1 MNWFVNMSTRRKLL
15 LSFACVV
22 GFMIIIMLTALRGI
36 SVIRAYQDEI
46 FTSEYV
52 NTVNILETSA
62 LQNDIRLS
70 LFMMLNAKERS
81 DMDAAHQKIKESA
94 KRLEDLFSTLLSTN
108 KDEIEVYR
116 RLEALNSVRMAFI
129 HTRDAQI
136 IPLIY
141 AGKTDIAGKI
151 ATGVQAERFAK
162 MRELTEDL
170 KNYFKDEG
178 GRHIG
183 LSVQKSRETTV
194 YFIVVGILAIIMSGA
209 VAVYLNSLISRPM
222 RELSDAAERVASG
235 ELSVRIPDEKRSDEV
250 GMLARAFRN
259 MIERLK
265 AQTKDI
271 AEAVNVLASSSN
283 EIAATTAQLAS
294 GTEQTAVAV
303 TETTTTADEVK
314 QAATLSSQK
323 AKHVSEL
330 AQSASDASQ
339 SGARLVL
346 ETIDGI
352 NHIRE
357 QVEYIAETIVR
368 LSEHNQAIG
377 DIIAAVDDLAEQSNL
392 LAVNAAIEASRAGEH
407 GKGFIVV
414 AQEIKSMAEQS
425 KQATKQVRSRL
436 NDIQKAS
443 VAAVMATEKGTKAV
457 EATVAQSSSTGKSMQ
472 EISRSISEAA
482 QAVMQIAASNQQ
494 QLVGMDQVV
503 MAMTNIKQAT
513 NQNAASTRQVEMT
526 VKNLQDIG
534 RRLKSMVDY
543 YKV

>member
-52 NTVNILETSA
+52 NTVDILETAA

-70 LFMMLNAKERS
+70 LVTMLNAKERS
-81 DMDAAHQKIKESA
+81 EMEAAHQKVKESA
-94 KRLEDLFSTLLSTN
+94 KKLDDYFSSLLSTN
-108 KDEIEVYR
+108 KNEVEVYR
-116 RLEALNSVRMAFI
+116 RLEAINSVRMAFA

-141 AGKTDIAGKI
+141 AGKTDIAKRI

-162 MRELTEDL
+162 MKELTEDL

-178 GRHIG
+178 ARHIG
-183 LSVQKSRETTV
+183 LSVQKSRETTI
-194 YFIVVGILAIIMSGA
+194 YFIVIGVLAIIMSGA
-209 VAVYLNSLISRPM
+209 VAIYLNSLISRPM
-222 RELSDAAERVASG
+222 RELSEAAEKVASG

-265 AQTKDI
+265 AQTMDI

-323 AKHVSEL
+323 AKHVTDL

-346 ETIDGI
+346 ETIEGI

-443 VAAVMATEKGTKAV
+443 TAAVLATEKGTKAV

-513 NQNAASTRQVEMT
+513 TQNATSTRQVEMT
-526 VKNLQDIG
+526 VKSLQDIG

-543 YKV
+543 YKI

>member
-22 GFMIIIMLTALRGI
+22 GFMIIIMLTAIRGI

-52 NTVNILETSA
+52 NTVDILETSA
-62 LQNDIRLS
+62 LQNSVRLS
-70 LFMMLNAKERS
+70 LFMMIHAKDRAELE
-81 DMDAAHQKIKESA
+81 AAHQKVKDSA
-94 KRLEDLFSTLLSTN
+94 KRLNELFSELLSTN
-108 KDEIEVYR
+108 KDEVEVYR
-116 RLEALNSVRMAFI
+116 RIEAINSVRMAFI
-129 HTRDAQI
+129 HTRETQI

-141 AGKTDIAGKI
+141 AGKKDIALKI
-151 ATGVQAERFAK
+151 ASGVQAERFAK
-162 MRELTEDL
+162 MKELTEDL
-170 KNYFKDEG
+170 KNYFEDEG
-178 GRHIG
+178 GRHIA

-194 YFIVVGILAIIMSGA
+194 YFIVIGILAIIMSGA
-209 VAVYLNSLISRPM
+209 IAAYLSSLIARPM
-222 RELSDAAERVASG
+222 RDLSDAAEKVASG
-235 ELSVRIPDEKRSDEV
+235 DLNVRIPDETRSDEV
-250 GMLARAFRN
+250 GLLARAFGN

-314 QAATLSSQK
+314 QAAILSTQK

-330 AQSASDASQ
+330 AQNASDVSQ
-339 SGARLVL
+339 AGSRLVN

-443 VAAVMATEKGTKAV
+443 TAAVMATEKGTKAV
-457 EATVAQSSSTGKSMQ
+457 EATVVQSSSTGRSMQ
-472 EISRSISEAA
+472 EISRSVSEAA

-513 NQNAASTRQVEMT
+513 TQNAASTRQVEMT
-526 VKNLQDIG
+526 VKSLQDIG

-543 YKV
+543 YRV

>member
-52 NTVNILETSA
+52 NTVDILETSA
-62 LQNDIRLS
+62 LQNDVRLS
-70 LFMMLNAKERS
+70 LFMMLNAKDRPEVE
-81 DMDAAHQKIKESA
+81 AAHQKVKESA
-94 KRLEDLFSTLLSTN
+94 KRLDDLFSALLSTN
-108 KDEIEVYR
+108 KNEVEVYR
-116 RLEALNSVRMAFI
+116 RLEAINSVRMAFI

-141 AGKTDIAGKI
+141 AGKTDIARRI

-162 MRELTEDL
+162 MTELTEDL

-178 GRHIG
+178 ARHIA

-194 YFIVVGILAIIMSGA
+194 YFIVIGILAIIMSGA

-222 RELSDAAERVASG
+222 RELSEAAEKVASG
-235 ELSVRIPDEKRSDEV
+235 ELSVRIPDDKRSDEV
-250 GMLARAFRN
+250 GMLARAFGN

-271 AEAVNVLASSSN
+271 SEAVNVLASSSN

-323 AKHVSEL
+323 AKHVADL

-346 ETIDGI
+346 ETIEGI
-352 NHIRE
+352 SHIRE

-443 VAAVMATEKGTKAV
+443 TAAVLATEKGTKAV

-526 VKNLQDIG
+526 VKSLQDIG